1 MLRPL
6 VFSLLVFTCSTY
18 AADTFRFG
26 SRIVEVGDSAAK
38 LVDIGGAP
46 AYKEP
51 IESKEGGHQGER
63 WQYSQA
69 GGTVTF
75 VIRDGK
81 IAAIEQKRD

>member
-1 MLRPL
+1 MLRSL
-6 VFSLLVFTCSTY
+6 VFSLIFLASAAY

-26 SRIVEVGDSAAK
+26 NRLVEVGDSAAK
-38 LVDIGGAP
+38 LIEVAGSP

-51 IESKEGGHQGER
+51 IESKEGGHEGER
-63 WQYSQA
+63 WQYSQG

-75 VIRDGK
+75 VIKNSK

>member
-1 MLRPL
+1 MLRGL
-6 VFSLLVFTCSTY
+6 LFSLLIFACSAY

-26 SRIVEVGDSAAK
+26 NRIVEVGDSAAK
-38 LVDIGGAP
+38 LVEVGGAP

-63 WQYSQA
+63 WQYSRE